1 MVMICQIFSNV
12 LLEQI
17 RFHGQQVRSFHRLY
31 NYLEL
36 RTFFWGMGE
45 TPVESRKYRY
55 SSGKNR
61 VGPSPY
67 GSNWPE
73 IPMPSPRRLEPAS
86 DLPFLCRH
94 RAIADLP
101 GREHSLYSSVCGTC
115 RLHTGR
121 AGRGPT

>member
-36 RTFFWGMGE
+36 RTFTWGKGE

-73 IPMPSPRRLEPAS
+73 IPKNSPRRLEPAS
-86 DLPFLCRH
+86 DLPFLCRL

-101 GREHSLYSSVCGTC
+101 GREHSQNNTKNETRRQQTRRSMLE
-115 RLHTGR
+115 
-121 AGRGPT
+121 